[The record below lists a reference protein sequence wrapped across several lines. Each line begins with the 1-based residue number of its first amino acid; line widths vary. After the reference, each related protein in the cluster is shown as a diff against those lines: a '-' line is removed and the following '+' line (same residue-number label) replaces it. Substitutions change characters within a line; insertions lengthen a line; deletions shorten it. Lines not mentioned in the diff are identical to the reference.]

1 MESREETLA
10 HSRRHVIRAKQL
22 VREQRARVD
31 ELRDDGHDTSEAEKL
46 LATLEATLHSMQQHL
61 EIEEKLLG
69 RKEPGDSRQTG
80 DEARKPG

>member
-46 LATLEATLHSMQQHL
+46 LATLEATLHSMQHHL
-61 EIEEKLLG
+61 ENRRKAAGKEGTRRLTSDG
-69 RKEPGDSRQTG
+69 R
-80 DEARKPG
+80 